1 LCHPASARTT
11 VSSGRGENTGR
22 ATTKKTSDASIHLS
36 PWRIR
41 FRARFGKISYLRLRG
56 ERKIK
61 NMANDKIE
69 EESLALLTA
78 RLDDLTME
86 IDQLD
91 QNDSGINVALH
102 LFLFTT
108 RN

>member
-1 LCHPASARTT
+1 
-11 VSSGRGENTGR
+11 
-22 ATTKKTSDASIHLS
+22 
-36 PWRIR
+36 
-41 FRARFGKISYLRLRG
+41 
-56 ERKIK
+56 
-61 NMANDKIE
+61 MANDKIE
-69 EESLALLTA
+69 EVSLALLTA
-78 RLDDLTME
+78 RLDDLTTE